1 MTAEFRLTRWYHR
14 LLRGLAC
21 ATLLGS
27 AVVCLHLLESR
38 ARAAGNADN
47 LYYPS
52 GRFLREAVV
61 GYRELAADLLWF
73 QTVQYY
79 GAYRKGEHDLRY
91 FNGLVDCVVTLD
103 PRFVE
108 AYYFGSLVASLD
120 QGEIPHSVDL
130 LKRGILANPDTWV
143 LPFHI
148 GFTYYVLLQ
157 DYERAATWFQLAA
170 RAPDTT
176 DFARRFA
183 AYAHGRTGNLED
195 SLTLWQ
201 NLLETTSNPAMKDLA
216 HRMIAECEAALAQR
230 KAAAWGGGQ

>member
-1 MTAEFRLTRWYHR
+1 MTAGPSLTRWYR
-14 LLRGLAC
+14 RFLRGLAC
-21 ATLLGS
+21 ATLIGI
-27 AVVCLHLLESR
+27 AAGCLQLLESR
-38 ARAAGNADN
+38 ARAASSEDKM
-47 LYYPS
+47 YFPS

-61 GYRELAADLLWF
+61 GYREMAADLLWF

-91 FNGLVDCVVTLD
+91 FNGLVDCVITLD

-130 LKRGILANPDTWV
+130 LKRGILVNPDTWV

-170 RAPDTT
+170 CAPDAT

-183 AYAHGRTGNLED
+183 AYAHGRSGNLAG
-195 SLTLWQ
+195 SRTLWQ
-201 NLLETTSNPAMKDLA
+201 NLHETTSNPAMKALA
-216 HRMIAECEAALAQR
+216 QRMIAECEAALAQAPR
-230 KAAAWGGGQ
+230 Q